1 MTGEGYAGKYIPRFS
16 WDLYQKG
23 GFSLHAALI
32 GDPFTAPLTQRR
44 HMHILPEALNI
55 LDDSNLPQIAT
66 LNKNCIYS
74 SERPEL
80 ASDCAAVMDYIEK
93 VSGNVFAFDQRI
105 AGEDW
110 DPIEDPVTNY
120 FTKQSDDTL
129 NEIFTKIHV
138 NVTTIKMPTFTM
150 HS

>member
-1 MTGEGYAGKYIPRFS
+1 
-16 WDLYQKG
+16 
-23 GFSLHAALI
+23 
-32 GDPFTAPLTQRR
+32 
-44 HMHILPEALNI
+44 MHILPEALNI

-74 SERPEL
+74 SIRPEL
-80 ASDCAAVMDYIEK
+80 TSDCAAVMDYIEK

-105 AGEDW
+105 ADEDW
-110 DPIEDPVTNY
+110 APIEDPVTNY

-138 NVTTIKMPTFTM
+138 NVTTIKTPTFTM